1 MANLTIGKKLF
12 SAFGI
17 MITITLLMGLVSIRN
32 GARLGE
38 SIGSL
43 GHHYIKA
50 LHLVGEIDATTTD
63 LVSTARGILLRGYL
77 KDPDR
82 VRVLKSHYDEQVAL
96 LKRDTSELI
105 ASTKYVEV
113 RTIAEEQI
121 LDKLDPLAQSAS
133 SMTDAV
139 LRGDLSTANA
149 INNEKIVPLGTALHA
164 SGVELADFEV
174 KTAAAYAEDAAGMV
188 EPARD
193 LNLLL
198 LALSLV
204 SGATAIYIV
213 RGVTAAMRESIAELR
228 DGADQVANAASQVS
242 SSSQSL
248 AQGASQ
254 QAASLEETSASSEE
268 INSMARKNTDNSR
281 STAELLAHSQT
292 KVALAN
298 RHLAEMVVSMNE
310 ITESSG
316 KISKIIKVIDEIAFQ
331 THILA
336 LNAAVEAA
344 RAGEAGMG
352 FAVVADEVRSLAQRS
367 AQAAKDTAALIED
380 SIAKSGEGK
389 IKVDQ
394 VAATINAVTEDTARV
409 KVMVDEVSLGSDEQS
424 RGIDQIGRAIA
435 QMEQVTQ
442 TTAASAEQCA
452 ASAQEL
458 NAQSESLKDTV
469 ARLYSMVDNGNA
481 IENGFSSRIARA
493 ERAPLRSP
501 MLARPLAGKQP
512 AHLPAT
518 SSQFKTHVPP
528 PLLRGAK
535 RSHAAAEEFPL
546 EESFQS
552 F

>member
-1 MANLTIGKKLF
+1 MANLTIGKKLYA
-12 SAFGI
+12 AFGA
-17 MITITLLMGLVSIRN
+17 MLLITLLMGFTSIRN
-32 GARLGE
+32 GTRLGE
-38 SIGSL
+38 SVDTL
-43 GHHYIKA
+43 GHHYIDA
-50 LHLVGEIDATTTD
+50 LHLAGEIDATTTQ
-63 LVSTARGILLRGYL
+63 LVSTARGILLRGHL
-77 KDPDR
+77 KDPER
-82 VRVLKSHYDEQVAL
+82 VRVLKAFYDGQAAL
-96 LKRDTSELI
+96 LKHDANELI
-105 ASTKYVEV
+105 TGTKSPEV
-113 RTIAEEQI
+113 REMAQEQVLEKI
-121 LDKLDPLAQSAS
+121 DPLAQAAS
-133 SMTDAV
+133 NLYDAIM
-139 LRGDLSTANA
+139 RGDLAAADA
-149 INNEKIVPLGTALHA
+149 INNDKIVPLGTAMNQAGSHLE
-164 SGVELADFEV
+164 ELEV
-174 KTAAAYAEDAAGMV
+174 KSARAYAEDAVAMV
-188 EPARD
+188 GPARS
-193 LNLLL
+193 LNLVL
-198 LALSLV
+198 LAFSIAAAAAAV
-204 SGATAIYIV
+204 YVV

-248 AQGASQ
+248 AQGASE

-281 STAELLAHSQT
+281 STAELLSHSQT

-331 THILA
+331 TNILA

-367 AQAAKDTAALIED
+367 AQAAKDTATLIED

-389 IKVDQ
+389 VKVDQ

-409 KVMVDEVSLGSDEQS
+409 KVMVDEVSLGSEEQS

-442 TTAASAEQCA
+442 TTAATAEQCA

-469 ARLYSMVDNGNA
+469 ARLYSMVDNSNSVK
-481 IENGFSSRIARA
+481 NLFSTHAVRT
-493 ERAPLRSP
+493 EKKLLRSP
-501 MLARPLAGKQP
+501 VLVRSSTNKQS
-512 AHLPAT
+512 AYLPAS
-518 SSQFKTHVPP
+518 SSQFKTPVPAAP
-528 PLLRGAK
+528 LRGAK
-535 RSHAAAEEFPL
+535 RNHAATEEFPL